1 MGTQTR
7 ELGIG
12 LLLLCKQRVEVGQ
25 AAKAGGQCSHLLH
38 ELFMPFRSI
47 SHDIKLLGTDH
58 PIWDWSSPESGVTQF
73 RVQDNFSSPFP
84 KFPTQQSGRPNLR
97 EAKTPR

>member
-1 MGTQTR
+1 MGTQAR

-12 LLLLCKQRVEVGQ
+12 LLLLCKQRVEVGET
-25 AAKAGGQCSHLLH
+25 AKAGSQVSHLLH
-38 ELFMPFRSI
+38 ELFMPFSI
-47 SHDIKLLGTDH
+47 VSHNKLWELITL
-58 PIWDWSSPESGVTQF
+58 SVSKTTPESGVTRF
-73 RVQDNFSSPFP
+73 RVQDDFSSPFP

>member
-1 MGTQTR
+1 MGTQAR
-7 ELGIG
+7 KLGIG
-12 LLLLCKQRVEVGQ
+12 LLLLCKQRVEVVET
-25 AAKAGGQCSHLLH
+25 AKAGSQCSHLLH
-38 ELFMPFRSI
+38 ELFMPFSSV
-47 SHDIKLLGTDH
+47 SHNKLLGTDH
-58 PIWDWSSPESGVTQF
+58 PIWDCWSPESGVTRF